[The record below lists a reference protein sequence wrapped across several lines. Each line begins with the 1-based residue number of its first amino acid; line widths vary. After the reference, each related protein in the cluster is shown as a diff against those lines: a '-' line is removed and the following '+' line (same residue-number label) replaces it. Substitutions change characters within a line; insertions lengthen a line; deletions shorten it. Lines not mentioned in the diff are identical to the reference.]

1 MYKKNN
7 LLLFLTLI
15 CLVIGLLAALTP
27 FSDIDNDGLLDSLVT
42 EGFVLIPIPCAISGL
57 FFLNRLSSTCLPTP
71 LLYSSLLFTPPNST
85 K

>member
-1 MYKKNN
+1 MCKKNN

-15 CLVIGLLAALTP
+15 FLVIGLLAALTP

-42 EGFVLIPIPCAISGL
+42 EGFVLMPILCAISGL
-57 FFLNRLSSTCLPTP
+57 FFLTRPPSACLPAP
-71 LLYSSLLFTPPNST
+71 LLYSSLLFSPPNST